1 MAEDTE
7 KVELTDDDKK
17 AKVKKVLF
25 IVLGV
30 ALVALAAWYFL
41 RKR

>member
-1 MAEDTE
+1 MAENTE
-7 KVELTDDDKK
+7 KVELTDDEKK

-30 ALVALAAWYFL
+30 AVVALVAWYFL
-41 RKR
+41 RKK